1 MRMRAGWR
9 VAAAGTFAAALT
21 LACGVPVDST
31 AVTVDDEV
39 VPYELLSPTTT
50 AQVGT
55 SNGRETT
62 ICLVV
67 DGVLLSLGRD
77 RDDGALDSDLALVT
91 DSPTEGEAALGVR
104 SALDG
109 EDSVLGV
116 ERVGPGAVVELGED
130 FAELPADQQL
140 LAVAQITCTLTAQ
153 PGVQEV
159 NFVLD
164 DRELEVPVQGG
175 ELVDRPVS
183 RTDYLEFFAN

>member
-1 MRMRAGWR
+1 MRPCAGGR
-9 VAAAGTFAAALT
+9 VLAVSAVAAVLT
-21 LACGVPVDST
+21 LGCGVPVDGT
-31 AVTVDDEV
+31 AVTVEDEL

-55 SNGRETT
+55 GNGRETT

-67 DGVLLSLGRD
+67 DGVLLSLGRA
-77 RDDGALDSDLALVT
+77 RDDGALDSDLALIT
-91 DSPTEGEAALGVR
+91 DAPTEGEAALGVR

-109 EDSVLGV
+109 EDSVVGV

-159 NFVLD
+159 SFVLD

-183 RTDYLEFFAN
+183 RNDYLEFFAN

>member
-1 MRMRAGWR
+1 MTVGAL
-9 VAAAGTFAAALT
+9 VATGG
-21 LACGVPVDST
+21 ACGVPVDRS
-31 AVTVDDEV
+31 AVVVDDDD

-50 AQVGT
+50 AQTGT
-55 SNGRETT
+55 ANGRETT

-77 RDDGALDSDLALVT
+77 RDGGALDSDLALVT

-109 EDSVLGV
+109 EEPVAGV
-116 ERVGPGAVVELGED
+116 ERVGAGAVVELGED

-140 LAVAQITCTLTAQ
+140 LAFAQITCTLTAQ
-153 PGVQEV
+153 PGVQQV
-159 NFVLD
+159 SFVLD

-175 ELVDRPVS
+175 ELVDRPVT
-183 RTDYLEFFAN
+183 RGDYIEFFAN